1 MEISNSADEIILKNK
16 FTGGII
22 MPKRTRDIL
31 LRFFVTAK
39 EKAAIQKRM
48 ELVGLKNMSTY
59 LRKIATDG
67 YLLNV
72 DLSCFDKMLEE
83 IHGVS
88 KNINQIAKRIN
99 ATDNIYAA
107 DMQELKNNQE
117 KIWELVREIYSQ
129 LP

>member
-1 MEISNSADEIILKNK
+1 
-16 FTGGII
+16 

-72 DLSCFDKMLEE
+72 DLSCFDKMLED

-99 ATDNIYAA
+99 STNDIYADDVIA
-107 DMQELKNNQE
+107 IKQELE
-117 KIWELVREIYSQ
+117 KIWQ
-129 LP
+129 LLKSTLSALL

>member
-1 MEISNSADEIILKNK
+1 
-16 FTGGII
+16 

-31 LRFFVTAK
+31 LRFFVTTK

-72 DLSCFDKMLEE
+72 DLSCFDKMLED

-88 KNINQIAKRIN
+88 KNINQIKKRIN

-117 KIWELVREIYSQ
+117 KIWELLRKIYSQ

>member
-1 MEISNSADEIILKNK
+1 
-16 FTGGII
+16 

-72 DLSCFDKMLEE
+72 DLSCFDKMLED

-117 KIWELVREIYSQ
+117 KIWELLRKIYSQ

>member
-1 MEISNSADEIILKNK
+1 
-16 FTGGII
+16 

-72 DLSCFDKMLEE
+72 DLSCFDKMLED

-107 DMQELKNNQE
+107 DMQEIKNNQE
-117 KIWELVREIYSQ
+117 KIWELLREIYSQ

>member
-1 MEISNSADEIILKNK
+1 
-16 FTGGII
+16 

-72 DLSCFDKMLEE
+72 DLSCFDKMLED
-83 IHGVS
+83 IQGVS

-99 ATDNIYAA
+99 ATDNIYAS

-117 KIWELVREIYSQ
+117 KIWELLREIYSQ

>member
-1 MEISNSADEIILKNK
+1 
-16 FTGGII
+16 

-72 DLSCFDKMLEE
+72 DLSCFDKMLED

-129 LP
+129 FP

>member
-1 MEISNSADEIILKNK
+1 
-16 FTGGII
+16 

-99 ATDNIYAA
+99 VTDNIYAA
-107 DMQELKNNQE
+107 DIQELKNNQE
-117 KIWELVREIYSQ
+117 KSWVLLREIYSQ

>member
-1 MEISNSADEIILKNK
+1 
-16 FTGGII
+16 

-31 LRFFVTAK
+31 LRFFVTAR

-72 DLSCFDKMLEE
+72 DLSCFDKMLED

-99 ATDNIYAA
+99 ATDNIYTA

-117 KIWELVREIYSQ
+117 QIWKLLREIYSQ

>member
-1 MEISNSADEIILKNK
+1 
-16 FTGGII
+16 

-72 DLSCFDKMLEE
+72 DLSCFDKMLED

>member
-1 MEISNSADEIILKNK
+1 
-16 FTGGII
+16 

-72 DLSCFDKMLEE
+72 DLSCFDKMLED

-99 ATDNIYAA
+99 ATDNIYAT

-117 KIWELVREIYSQ
+117 KIWKLLRKIYSQ

>member
-1 MEISNSADEIILKNK
+1 
-16 FTGGII
+16 

-67 YLLNV
+67 YLLNI
-72 DLSCFDKMLEE
+72 DLSCFDKMLED

-99 ATDNIYAA
+99 AMDNIYAA

-129 LP
+129 FP

>member
-1 MEISNSADEIILKNK
+1 MQ
-16 FTGGII
+16 
-22 MPKRTRDIL
+22 KRTRDIL

-72 DLSCFDKMLEE
+72 DLSCFDKMLED

-107 DMQELKNNQE
+107 DMQEIKNNQE
-117 KIWELVREIYSQ
+117 KIWELLRKIYSQ

>member
-1 MEISNSADEIILKNK
+1 
-16 FTGGII
+16 

-31 LRFFVTAK
+31 LRFFVTAR

-72 DLSCFDKMLEE
+72 DLSCFDKMLED

-117 KIWELVREIYSQ
+117 KIWDLLRKIYSQ

>member
-1 MEISNSADEIILKNK
+1 
-16 FTGGII
+16 

-31 LRFFVTAK
+31 LRFFVTVK
-39 EKAAIQKRM
+39 EKAAIQKRK

-72 DLSCFDKMLEE
+72 DLSCFDKMLED

-99 ATDNIYAA
+99 ATNNIYAE

-117 KIWELVREIYSQ
+117 KIWELLREIYSQ
-129 LP
+129 LL

>member
-1 MEISNSADEIILKNK
+1 
-16 FTGGII
+16 

-59 LRKIATDG
+59 LRRIATDG

-72 DLSCFDKMLEE
+72 DLSCFDKMLGD

-99 ATDNIYAA
+99 ATNNIYAA

-117 KIWELVREIYSQ
+117 KIWELLREIYSQ

>member
-1 MEISNSADEIILKNK
+1 
-16 FTGGII
+16 

-72 DLSCFDKMLEE
+72 DLSCFDKMLED

-88 KNINQIAKRIN
+88 KNNNQIAKRIN
-99 ATDNIYAA
+99 ATNNIYAE
-107 DMQELKNNQE
+107 DMQELKNNQK
-117 KIWELVREIYSQ
+117 KIWQLLREIYSQ

>member
-1 MEISNSADEIILKNK
+1 
-16 FTGGII
+16 

-31 LRFFVTAK
+31 LRFFVTAR
-39 EKAAIQKRM
+39 EKATIQKRM

-72 DLSCFDKMLEE
+72 DLSCFDKMLED

-117 KIWELVREIYSQ
+117 KIWKPLREIYSQ

>member
-1 MEISNSADEIILKNK
+1 
-16 FTGGII
+16 

-72 DLSCFDKMLEE
+72 DLSCFDKMLED

-88 KNINQIAKRIN
+88 KNINQIVKRIN

-117 KIWELVREIYSQ
+117 KIWELLREIYSQ

>member
-1 MEISNSADEIILKNK
+1 
-16 FTGGII
+16 

-59 LRKIATDG
+59 LRRIATDG

-72 DLSCFDKMLEE
+72 DLSCFDKMLED

-99 ATDNIYAA
+99 GKNNIYAE
-107 DMQELKNNQE
+107 DMQKLKNNQK
-117 KIWELVREIYSQ
+117 KIWELLREIYSQ

>member
-1 MEISNSADEIILKNK
+1 
-16 FTGGII
+16 

-72 DLSCFDKMLEE
+72 DLSCFDKMLED

-107 DMQELKNNQE
+107 DMQEIKNNQE
-117 KIWELVREIYSQ
+117 KIWELLRGIYSQ

>member
-1 MEISNSADEIILKNK
+1 
-16 FTGGII
+16 

-72 DLSCFDKMLEE
+72 DLSCFDKMLED

-117 KIWELVREIYSQ
+117 KIWELFRKIYSQ

>member
-1 MEISNSADEIILKNK
+1 
-16 FTGGII
+16 

-72 DLSCFDKMLEE
+72 DLSCFDKMLED

-117 KIWELVREIYSQ
+117 KIWELLREIHSQ

>member
-1 MEISNSADEIILKNK
+1 
-16 FTGGII
+16 

-59 LRKIATDG
+59 LRRIATDG

-72 DLSCFDKMLEE
+72 DLSCFDKMLED
-83 IHGVS
+83 IHGIS

-99 ATDNIYAA
+99 GKNNIYAE
-107 DMQELKNNQE
+107 DMQKLKNNQE
-117 KIWELVREIYSQ
+117 KIWELLREIYSQ

>member
-1 MEISNSADEIILKNK
+1 
-16 FTGGII
+16 

-72 DLSCFDKMLEE
+72 DLSCFDKMLED

-88 KNINQIAKRIN
+88 KNINQIVKRIN

-107 DMQELKNNQE
+107 YMQELKNNQE
-117 KIWELVREIYSQ
+117 KIWELLREIYSQ

>member
-1 MEISNSADEIILKNK
+1 
-16 FTGGII
+16 

-72 DLSCFDKMLEE
+72 DLSCFDKMLED

-99 ATDNIYAA
+99 ATDNIYAT
-107 DMQELKNNQE
+107 DMQEIKNNQE
-117 KIWELVREIYSQ
+117 KIWELLRKIYSQ

>member
-1 MEISNSADEIILKNK
+1 
-16 FTGGII
+16 

-31 LRFFVTAK
+31 LRFFVRAK

-72 DLSCFDKMLEE
+72 DLSCFDKMLED

-99 ATDNIYAA
+99 ATNNIYVE

-117 KIWELVREIYSQ
+117 KIWELLREIYSQ

>member
-1 MEISNSADEIILKNK
+1 
-16 FTGGII
+16 

-39 EKAAIQKRM
+39 EKVAIQKRM

-72 DLSCFDKMLEE
+72 DLSCFDKMLED
-83 IHGVS
+83 IHGIS

-99 ATDNIYAA
+99 ATDNIYAT
-107 DMQELKNNQE
+107 DMQEIKNNQE
-117 KIWELVREIYSQ
+117 KIWELLRKIYSQ

>member
-1 MEISNSADEIILKNK
+1 
-16 FTGGII
+16 

-72 DLSCFDKMLEE
+72 DLSCFDKMLED

-107 DMQELKNNQE
+107 DMQELRNNQE
-117 KIWELVREIYSQ
+117 KIWELLREIYSQ
-129 LP
+129 LT

>member
-1 MEISNSADEIILKNK
+1 
-16 FTGGII
+16 

-72 DLSCFDKMLEE
+72 DLSCFYKMLED

-99 ATDNIYAA
+99 ATNNIYVE

-117 KIWELVREIYSQ
+117 KIWELLREIYSQ

>member
-1 MEISNSADEIILKNK
+1 
-16 FTGGII
+16 

-39 EKAAIQKRM
+39 EKAVIQKRM

-72 DLSCFDKMLEE
+72 DLSCFDKMLED

-107 DMQELKNNQE
+107 DMQELTNNQE
-117 KIWELVREIYSQ
+117 KIWELLRKIYSQ

>member
-1 MEISNSADEIILKNK
+1 
-16 FTGGII
+16 

-59 LRKIATDG
+59 LRRIATDG

-72 DLSCFDKMLEE
+72 DLSCFDKMLED

-99 ATDNIYAA
+99 GKNNIYAE
-107 DMQELKNNQE
+107 DMQKLKNNQE
-117 KIWELVREIYSQ
+117 KIWELLREIYSQ

>member
-1 MEISNSADEIILKNK
+1 ML
-16 FTGGII
+16 
-22 MPKRTRDIL
+22 KRTRDIL

-39 EKAAIQKRM
+39 EKEAIQKRM

-72 DLSCFDKMLEE
+72 DLSCFDKMLED

-107 DMQELKNNQE
+107 DMQEIKNNQE
-117 KIWELVREIYSQ
+117 KIWELLRKIYSQ

>member
-1 MEISNSADEIILKNK
+1 
-16 FTGGII
+16 

-31 LRFFVTAK
+31 LRFFVTAR

-59 LRKIATDG
+59 LRKIATGG

-72 DLSCFDKMLEE
+72 DLSCFDKMLED

-99 ATDNIYAA
+99 ATNNIYAE
-107 DMQELKNNQE
+107 DMQELKNNQK
-117 KIWELVREIYSQ
+117 KIWQLLREIYSQ
-129 LP
+129 LL

>member
-1 MEISNSADEIILKNK
+1 
-16 FTGGII
+16 

-72 DLSCFDKMLEE
+72 DLSCFDKMLED

-99 ATDNIYAA
+99 ATNNIYVE

-117 KIWELVREIYSQ
+117 KIWELLREIYSQ

>member
-1 MEISNSADEIILKNK
+1 MLKRK
-16 FTGGII
+16 
-22 MPKRTRDIL
+22 RDIL
-31 LRFFVTAK
+31 LRFFVTSR

-48 ELVGLKNMSTY
+48 ELVGLKNMSIY

-72 DLSCFDKMLEE
+72 DLSCLDKILEE

-107 DMQELKNNQE
+107 DMQELKNTQE
-117 KIWELVREIYSQ
+117 KIWELLREIYSQ